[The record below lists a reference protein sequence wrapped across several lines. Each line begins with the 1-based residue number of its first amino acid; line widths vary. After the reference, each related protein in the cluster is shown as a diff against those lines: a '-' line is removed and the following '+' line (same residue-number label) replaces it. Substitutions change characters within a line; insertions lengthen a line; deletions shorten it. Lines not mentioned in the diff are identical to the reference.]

1 MGALAITMTR
11 LPALVPIAAVFL
23 QITIAPVFGQGRGQQ
38 GSPSDLE
45 IRQAAAAIEQADG
58 YADIVAATERYAAV
72 ISSPRVVQLVD
83 DALQNPA
90 LHDTQRGVL
99 LLERQ
104 LSLDCRALGAATA
117 AKLLAVRVI
126 AAGAMAAN
134 TPQQFAATLQKFA
147 PLASTMN
154 VALVR
159 QALDTPGNN
168 WPKPLLPLMEQ
179 LARDWPKLGALGAAT
194 RMAETANAAP
204 APAAGT
210 AATRA
215 SSAGPTLAGHW
226 RKTSVVFESPRD
238 EHLVLHEN
246 GTAETWT
253 VTASGRTPATRGRW
267 SAKGATL
274 SVTWEDGRQ
283 WGQPFTFFDGQLV
296 FPNIPD
302 QRQFWEAMR

>member
-1 MGALAITMTR
+1 MTR
-11 LPALVPIAAVFL
+11 LPALIPIAAVFL

-38 GSPSDLE
+38 GGPSDLE

-58 YADIVAATERYAAV
+58 YADIVAATERYASV

-83 DALQNPA
+83 EALQNPA
-90 LHDTQRGVL
+90 LNDAQRGVL

-117 AKLLAVRVI
+117 ARLLAVRVI
-126 AAGAMAAN
+126 AAGAMTAD
-134 TPQQFAATLQKFA
+134 TPQQFAATLEKFS
-147 PLASTMN
+147 PLASTMT

-159 QALDTPGNN
+159 QALDTPGNS

-179 LARDWPKLGALGAAT
+179 LARDWPKLGSLGAAT
-194 RMAETANAAP
+194 RMAESANAAP
-204 APAAGT
+204 PPVANPPSTPAPG
-210 AATRA
+210 RA
-215 SSAGPTLAGHW
+215 PTLVGHW
-226 RKTSVVFESPRD
+226 RRTSVAFDNPTD

-296 FPNIPD
+296 FPNIPN